1 MLYAPLADQC
11 AIYDIYHNTAEVE
24 YETRVP
30 TDMSSFT
37 WPLRE
42 FSVGS
47 TAYRFFK
54 TVQRNEIPS
63 EDGWLSYISQL
74 PNYTGKGQT
83 AEEAFEDLRV
93 NIHVD
98 FQRLL
103 RMRPFEMSEEEKSKW
118 SSLASVIDLLEY
130 KITTPLIVREIG
142 QVSHGMISRPKR
154 IKWIRDE
161 NYIIEPSRVPG
172 ELMACATGQWIEAV
186 VKRDPVS
193 HKILEIESIS
203 KIKFRI
209 PRESEIKEIWES
221 MPRTNLESDDWTW

>member
-1 MLYAPLADQC
+1 MIYAPLAEQC
-11 AIYDIYHNTAEVE
+11 AIYDISHNTAETE
-24 YETRVP
+24 YKTLVP

-47 TAYRFFK
+47 TAYRFFR
-54 TVQRNEIPS
+54 TVQRCEIPS
-63 EDGWLSYISQL
+63 EGGYVSYIRQL

-83 AEEAFEDLRV
+83 AEKAFEDLKV

-103 RMRPFEMSEEEKSKW
+103 RMRPFEMGEEEKSKW
-118 SSLASVIDLLEY
+118 SSLASVVDLLEY

-142 QVSHGMISRPKR
+142 QISYGKISRPQR

-161 NYIIEPSRVPG
+161 NYFIDPTKVPG
-172 ELMACATGQWIEAV
+172 ELMACAPGQWIEAV

-193 HKILEIESIS
+193 HRILEIESIG

-221 MPRTNLESDDWTW
+221 MPKKDLESDDWTW